1 MRKRIVV
8 IALLL
13 CLFLFSLVAYVIGG
27 TNLGY
32 LGYPEYNKTKP
43 TQPFTSYKGTVS
55 KFRYETYKSSVE
67 DYVDGAKEYIE
78 NGNNDI
84 NRIQEEQREA
94 IKSANDVVDEYNR
107 WLESVEISSSYY

>member
-8 IALLL
+8 VALLS
-13 CLFLFSLVAYVIGG
+13 CLFLFSLFAYVIGG

-32 LGYPEYNKTKP
+32 LGYPEYSKVKP
-43 TQPFTSYKGTVS
+43 SKPYTSYKGTVT
-55 KFRYETYKSSVE
+55 KYQYEAYKSSVE
-67 DYVDGAKEYIE
+67 DYVDGAKQYIE

-84 NRIQEEQREA
+84 KRIQEEQRDA